1 VKLLVGGA
9 LLLTLG
15 AGLGTYFALRGPAH
29 ERPPVGHRN
38 AVLEV
43 ALSRGVIPGYQTIPS
58 GYEVTGRDIQF
69 RTSPISWW
77 CGGNASRPDCLY
89 SKRFM
94 FLEYKRPAEEVAQ
107 ALLRIA

>member
-1 VKLLVGGA
+1 M
-9 LLLTLG
+9 
-15 AGLGTYFALRGPAH
+15 
-29 ERPPVGHRN
+29 
-38 AVLEV
+38 LEV

-69 RTSPISWW
+69 RTRPIS

-89 SKRFM
+89 SERFM